1 MNKYPSLAKLI
12 VISAVMTA
20 TCDAIAQEALENS
33 DSLAMVT
40 LSELTVS
47 APKVIHKADM
57 DVYVPSKHIVEES
70 QNGMALL
77 RNLMIPNINVN
88 EIMGTVRIGIDNVE
102 IRING
107 RQASVEQLTTI
118 SPSSVKRIE
127 WIDNPGLRYNNA
139 RAVVNVV
146 VVNPDSGG
154 SFMAQGMQA
163 FAQPWGNGYL
173 NLKLNRGRSQWE
185 AGLFGRYTNKVGA
198 YREYRETFTRPD
210 GSSISRTETPVAG
223 YLSMSNLNPEVI
235 YSYMIPE
242 KTTVWAAFSFNK
254 EWPTKRYSE
263 GRMKSTGE
271 DIRELT
277 LREYQ
282 SSSGYRPKLNIYVE
296 QKLPRRQLLA
306 LDASGSLFYGNSVH
320 SYSEQS
326 IPDNA
331 YISDV
336 YTRISERIK
345 TLRIEGSHI
354 KNWDNGRLT
363 SGVQYNFTHSG
374 STRENGGRN
383 YQQRDQIYFFSEYFQ
398 KVGAVSLTG
407 GVGVQYTSLTMAN
420 QNKPNS
426 TWSFRPRLSA
436 AYRLNRTSQ
445 FRLNFSLWPTA
456 PGLSQT
462 DSEPQ
467 QIDGFQYQIG
477 NPDLHTYNSYRTALQ
492 YNLSLSRINAVI
504 ETRWTTRPGAIAPWM
519 EWVDDKLITTFENSR
534 RQTEWQVS
542 VAPQVDVIP
551 KVLSIAGSI
560 RYIHSTSSG
569 TGYRHVLD
577 DWSGHVS
584 LNAMYRQFALIVSFD
599 RNPATLTGEIINTG
613 EKTSDIALSYRIKG
627 LQAAVGM
634 FMPFTRY
641 RMSSESLARYN
652 KNINVL
658 RSKSFDK
665 MAFLRLSYNISWGKQ
680 KKAIKKLINSSD
692 EIEQTNAA
700 TR

>member
-1 MNKYPSLAKLI
+1 MNKCPSIANLFVFSAALAG
-12 VISAVMTA
+12 V
-20 TCDAIAQEALENS
+20 CDAIAQEAPTNL
-33 DSLAMVT
+33 DSLAIVT
-40 LSELTVS
+40 LSEVTVS

-57 DVYVPSKHIVEES
+57 DVYVPSKQAVEES

-77 RNLMIPNINVN
+77 QNLMIPNINVN

-107 RQASVEQLTTI
+107 RQASVEQLTML

-139 RAVVNVV
+139 RAVINVV

-173 NLKLNRGRSQWE
+173 NLKLNQGHSQWE
-185 AGLFGRYTNKVGA
+185 VGLFGRYTNKIGA
-198 YREYRETFTRPD
+198 YREYKETFTRPD
-210 GSSISRTETPVAG
+210 GSSITRTETPVAG

-242 KTTVWAAFSFNK
+242 KTTVWAAFSYNK
-254 EWPTKRYSE
+254 EWPTERYSE
-263 GRMKSTGE
+263 GRMESSG
-271 DIRELT
+271 DIRQLT
-277 LREYQ
+277 LREYK
-282 SSSGYRPKLNIYVE
+282 SSSGYRPKLNVYVE
-296 QKLPRRQLLA
+296 QKLPRRQILA

-326 IPDNA
+326 IPDNVD
-331 YISDV
+331 IDV
-336 YTRISERIK
+336 YTRISERIQ
-345 TLRIEGSHI
+345 TLRLEGSYI

-363 SGVQYNFTHSG
+363 SGMQYNFTHSW
-374 STRENGGRN
+374 STREKGGSN
-383 YQQRDQIYFFSEYFQ
+383 YQQRDQVYFFSEYFR

-407 GVGVQYTSLTMAN
+407 GLGVQYTGLTMAN
-420 QNKPNS
+420 RNNPNS

-436 AYRLNRTSQ
+436 AYRLSRTSQ
-445 FRLNFSLWPTA
+445 FRLNFTMWPTT

-477 NPDLHTYNSYRTALQ
+477 NPDLHTYNSYRTSLQ
-492 YNLSLSRINAVI
+492 YNLSLNRINAVI
-504 ETRWTTRPGAIAPWM
+504 ETRWTTRPGAIAPWLN
-519 EWVDDKLITTFENSR
+519 WVDDRLITSFENSR
-534 RQTEWQVS
+534 KQTEWQVS
-542 VAPQVDVIP
+542 IAPQVEVIP
-551 KVLSIAGSI
+551 KIFSITGSI
-560 RYIHSTSSG
+560 RYSHSSSSG

-577 DWSGHVS
+577 DWSGHLS
-584 LNAMYRQFALIVSFD
+584 LNGMYRQFALIVSFD
-599 RNPATLTGEIINTG
+599 RNPANLTGEIINTG

-652 KNINVL
+652 KNCNIL
-658 RSKSFDK
+658 RSRSFDK

-680 KKAIKKLINSSD
+680 KKAIRKLINTSD